1 MLFITGTDT
10 GVGKTWITCTL
21 LGLLH
26 SRQIKAG
33 VYKPACSGAEFR
45 PDGTPMWADLEAL
58 RQHCSLN
65 PALDLVCPQRFLAP
79 VAPNVAARLQNQMV
93 DDTLLST
100 GAQAWNGLCDVLVIE
115 GAGGLFC
122 PLSDRS
128 TVLDLAKQLQAT
140 MVVVAANRLGVISH
154 TRMTVELLQRA
165 GLTVAGIVLNEIAA
179 PDDAAADVSI
189 PRNAE
194 QLQHWIPTIPL
205 LHCAWQSRDLT
216 IVPRADVPEP
226 HTTDQWLS
234 ASLTTNNQQLTTNN

>member
-21 LGLLH
+21 LGLLQ
-26 SRQIKAG
+26 SRQIKTG
-33 VYKPACSGAEFR
+33 VYKPACSGAEFL

-58 RQHCSLN
+58 RQNCSLN

-79 VAPNVAARLQNQMV
+79 VAPNVAARLQQQLV
-93 DDTLLST
+93 DDEQLSA
-100 GAQAWNGLCDVLVIE
+100 GARVWAGLCDMLVIE

-122 PLSDRS
+122 PLSDQS

-140 MVVVAANRLGVISH
+140 MVVVAGNRLGVISH

-179 PDDAAADVSI
+179 PDEAAADVSI
-189 PRNAE
+189 PRNAQ

-216 IVPRADVPEP
+216 VVPRSDLSGPI
-226 HTTDQWLS
+226 TIDQWLS
-234 ASLTTNNQQLTTNN
+234 SLLTDLTNRPY